1 MWGLWN
7 EDGGIKRWEE
17 NNVKKKKN
25 QSELSM
31 WRARILSIKENH
43 VKKKKTEKN
52 KVNAWDR
59 KQGMTGI
66 TKIRDLP
73 SSKTGWIIGWV
84 QKAELSSSREGRKAH
99 SVWSEL
105 TYLCCRACMRRN
117 QLN

>member
-43 VKKKKTEKN
+43 VKKKKNGK
-52 KVNAWDR
+52 K
-59 KQGMTGI
+59 
-66 TKIRDLP
+66 
-73 SSKTGWIIGWV
+73 
-84 QKAELSSSREGRKAH
+84 
-99 SVWSEL
+99 
-105 TYLCCRACMRRN
+105 
-117 QLN
+117 